1 MNFDA
6 FTQDI
11 KDNNWTVYGAEVYE
25 DGKLTHSFGNTD
37 ELHEIYSATKTIL
50 SIALGIAY
58 DEGLIN
64 LDSPVLDYL
73 PPEKLL
79 ALSDEQKAT
88 WKKITIKRLLTMS
101 VQNLPFRPDGES
113 GLDFSLAAKIK
124 NPEKKEFNY
133 TNICAY
139 LAGVCLTKA
148 LGSDL
153 GKFIEERIFKPLEI
167 TNYEY
172 TRCPDGYF
180 YGASGV
186 KLSVH
191 DLSKIGILLANGG
204 AFNGKQIVSK
214 EYVELATSVQQA
226 NKEGGYG
233 FFIWKYKDG
242 FSINGK
248 WGQKCY
254 VLPNQKLVITFLS
267 HIEEGSGRIRERMER
282 NILTI

>member
-6 FTQDI
+6 FIQDI
-11 KDNNWTVYGAEVYE
+11 KNNNWTVYGSEVYE
-25 DGKLTHSFGNTD
+25 DKKLTHNFGDTD
-37 ELHEIYSATKTIL
+37 GLHEIYSSTKTIL

-73 PPEKLL
+73 PSEKVQVF
-79 ALSDEQKAT
+79 SDEQKTT
-88 WKKITIKRLLTMS
+88 WKTITIKRLLTMS

-113 GLDFSLAAKIK
+113 WLDFSLACKIK
-124 NPEKKEFNY
+124 NPEQKEFNY

-153 GKFIEERIFKPLEI
+153 GKYIEERIFKPLDI

-172 TRCPDGYF
+172 ASCPDGYF

-186 KLSVH
+186 RLSVH
-191 DLSKIGILLANGG
+191 DLSKIGFLLADGG
-204 AFNGKQIVSK
+204 TFNGKRIVSK
-214 EYVELATSVQQA
+214 DYVELATSVQQI

-233 FFIWKYKDG
+233 FFIWKYKYG

-254 VLPNQKLVITFLS
+254 VLPNQKLIITFLS
-267 HIEEGSGRIRERMER
+267 HIEEGSGRIRESMER
-282 NILTI
+282 NILGL